1 MQYAGDITPAQ
12 AWQLLFDDTK
22 AQLVDVRTDA
32 EWTFVGLPDLTAQ
45 KKEPILLPW
54 QVYPSMG
61 RNAEFVDLLAARLKK
76 DTPIAF
82 LCRSGGRSAAAA
94 AAMSAA
100 GFTKCYNIAGGFEGD
115 VDEEGHR
122 GTTNGWKAANLP
134 WRQG

>member
-12 AWQLLFDDTK
+12 AWQLLFDDAE

-32 EWTFVGLPDLTAQ
+32 EWTFVGLPDLAAL

-54 QVYPSMG
+54 QVYPTMG

-76 DTPIAF
+76 DKPIAF